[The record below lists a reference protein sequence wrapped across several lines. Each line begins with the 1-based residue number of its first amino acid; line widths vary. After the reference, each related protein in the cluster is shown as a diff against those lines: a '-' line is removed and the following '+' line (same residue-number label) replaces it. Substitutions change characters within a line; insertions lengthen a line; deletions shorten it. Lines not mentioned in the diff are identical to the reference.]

1 MKYIPVDR
9 AARPISYQQRVKET
23 NIKRIFDLVRQ
34 GKCSSRAELVRAM
47 HLSATSISVLV
58 DELTALGMMDEIGPQ
73 QTFQPGRRPIT
84 LRFNA
89 GARQI
94 AVFSLSRAGVRYRL
108 VNLACE
114 VLEDLF
120 VPFDASRLEGE
131 ESGERYTALFADILE
146 NRSEK
151 FDAGRAALIGISV
164 PGAYVEALHTVYMRI
179 SMGTCIS
186 EETLRRFCRRIGLP
200 LYIASAAMCNA
211 YAEKKHMDAVEPD
224 AADTRYMLY
233 VRVAEATIRG
243 AIIGNGSL
251 YTGPYNLPGEIGHF
265 SIDYNGRPCPCGSAG
280 CLERY
285 VSLDAILADAR
296 QACARAGAPEP
307 QSIEDLAASAPS
319 VPAAAEAL
327 DRSAAMLASG
337 LYTAM
342 CGSGM
347 RTVIL
352 GGGAHRLG
360 ADFLRRVHRE
370 IMRRSLFI
378 HNLDLRYAQLDDDAD
393 CAGLV
398 QYFLDKHFTITM

>member
-1 MKYIPVDR
+1 MKYILVDR

-23 NIKRIFDLVRQ
+23 NIKRIFDLVRH

-89 GARQI
+89 DARQI
-94 AVFSLSRAGVRYRL
+94 AVFTLSRAGVRYRL
-108 VNLACE
+108 VNLACK

-120 VPFDASRLEGE
+120 VPFDSSELAGD
-131 ESGERYTALFADILE
+131 ESGERYAALFTDILE
-146 NRSEK
+146 NRAQE
-151 FDAGRAALIGISV
+151 FDTSHAVLIGISV
-164 PGAYVEALHTVYMRI
+164 PGAYVESQRTVSMRTA
-179 SMGTCIS
+179 MGACIS
-186 EETLRRFCRRIGLP
+186 EESLARFGRRIGVP
-200 LYIASAAMCNA
+200 LYIANAAMCNA
-211 YAEKKHMDAVEPD
+211 YAEKAHMDAEEPD

-233 VRVAEATIRG
+233 VRIADTIRG
-243 AIIGNGSL
+243 AIIGNGNL

-265 SIDYNGRPCPCGSAG
+265 SIDYQGRPCPCGSAG

-285 VSLDAILADAR
+285 VSLGAILDDAR
-296 QACARAGAPEP
+296 QACARAGAPQPET
-307 QSIEDLAASAPS
+307 IEDLVASAPS
-319 VPAAAEAL
+319 VPAAAESL
-327 DRSAAMLASG
+327 NRSAAMLASG

-360 ADFLRRVHRE
+360 EGFLRQVYRE

-378 HNLDLRYAQLDDDAD
+378 HHLDLRYARLSDDAD
-393 CAGLV
+393 CAGLA
-398 QYFLDKHFTITM
+398 QDFLDKHFTITM